1 MNDDVDAT
9 NPGKTPPRLE
19 MRRISKSFASI
30 PALKNVS
37 FAAYGG
43 ELHALMGEN
52 GAGKSTLMKILAG
65 AYRADA
71 GGEILIDGEP
81 VAIGNPHLARRH
93 GISVIYQEL
102 SLAPNLSVAENLFLG
117 REVRRLAL
125 VSRRAM
131 AAATQPILDRLHA
144 SFTPQTPVH
153 ALSLGERQLVE
164 IARALA
170 VQSRILIMDE
180 PTTSLTNHETE
191 QLFRIIQ
198 DLKAEGIAIIY
209 ISHRM
214 DEIYQFADRVSVL
227 RDGACVGTLMRSEIE
242 ANLLVS
248 MMVGRDLASFYKK
261 EHSTAEVGAVA
272 LSVRGLTD
280 GKRVHGCSFDVRH
293 GEVLGIAGLVGV
305 GRTEIARLI
314 IGADSRGGGEIFL
327 DGRPIEIRSPREA
340 IRAGIA
346 YLTEDRA
353 GLGLLLDMTV
363 QENVNLSVIG
373 NDSYAGGFT
382 NFRAA
387 RRRADAAMRKF
398 AIRAGSASASA
409 RGLSGGNQ
417 QKVLL
422 ARLLETEPRV
432 LILDE
437 PTRGVDVGAKSEIY
451 RLIDE
456 LARRG
461 VAIIVISSELPE
473 IIGICDRA
481 VVMHAGRLVGEIAA
495 APGSPITQEAIMLL
509 STGVAA

>member
-1 MNDDVDAT
+1 
-9 NPGKTPPRLE
+9 
-19 MRRISKSFASI
+19 
-30 PALKNVS
+30 
-37 FAAYGG
+37 
-43 ELHALMGEN
+43 
-52 GAGKSTLMKILAG
+52 
-65 AYRADA
+65 
-71 GGEILIDGEP
+71 
-81 VAIGNPHLARRH
+81 
-93 GISVIYQEL
+93 
-102 SLAPNLSVAENLFLG
+102 
-117 REVRRLAL
+117 
-125 VSRRAM
+125 
-131 AAATQPILDRLHA
+131 
-144 SFTPQTPVH
+144 
-153 ALSLGERQLVE
+153 
-164 IARALA
+164 
-170 VQSRILIMDE
+170 
-180 PTTSLTNHETE
+180 
-191 QLFRIIQ
+191 
-198 DLKAEGIAIIY
+198 
-209 ISHRM
+209 
-214 DEIYQFADRVSVL
+214 
-227 RDGACVGTLMRSEIE
+227 
-242 ANLLVS
+242 
-248 MMVGRDLASFYKK
+248 
-261 EHSTAEVGAVA
+261 
-272 LSVRGLTD
+272 VRGLTD